1 MLPHVGGN
9 WNNGAHA
16 GSFAVNLNNDSGN
29 SNQNVGAR
37 SARFRYISLPSD
49 GDKQTPVVCSTERW
63 VSVSKASPSNYLG
76 ATILVAR

>member
-29 SNQNVGAR
+29 TNQNVGGRAAR
-37 SARFRYISLPSD
+37 SQHISLQSY
-49 GDKQTPVVCSTERW
+49 GNSHFV
-63 VSVSKASPSNYLG
+63 
-76 ATILVAR
+76 

>member
-29 SNQNVGAR
+29 ANQNVGLR
-37 SARFRYISLPSD
+37 SARFRHISLPR
-49 GDKQTPVVCSTERW
+49 GGEFNTPSRVVLKGGSLSRRLRLRTI
-63 VSVSKASPSNYLG
+63 LG
-76 ATILVAR
+76 MAILVAR

>member
-29 SNQNVGAR
+29 TNQNVGGR
-37 SARFRYISLPSD
+37 SARFRHISLQSYR
-49 GDKQTPVVCSTERW
+49 GSNTLYRVVLKGGSLSRSLCVR
-63 VSVSKASPSNYLG
+63 
-76 ATILVAR
+76 TITV

>member
-29 SNQNVGAR
+29 TNQNVGAR
-37 SARFRYISLPSD
+37 SARFRHISLPS
-49 GDKQTPVVCSTERW
+49 GGSEQTPVVCSAERW
-63 VSVSKASPSNYLG
+63 VSVSDATRPNYLG
-76 ATILVAR
+76 TTILVAR